1 MPEGKI
7 ITFGKKAVTIQ
18 NDKKEQFYAPIENI
32 EELIIPFLSESYIP
46 IYVSF
51 EINYN
56 NFEGQSNDKKRYYAY
71 NVKIS
76 DREEDTL

>member
-32 EELIIPFLSESYIP
+32 EELIIPFLCFPYIP
-46 IYVSF
+46 IYVNF
-51 EINYN
+51 EIN
-56 NFEGQSNDKKRYYAY
+56 
-71 NVKIS
+71 
-76 DREEDTL
+76 L

>member
-7 ITFGKKAVTIQ
+7 ITFGKKAVSIQ
-18 NDKKEQFYAPIENI
+18 NNNKEQFYAPIENL

-46 IYVSF
+46 ICVNF
-51 EINYN
+51 DINYN
-56 NFEGQSNDKKRYYAY
+56 KSEGKSNNKNRYYVY

-76 DREEDTL
+76 DNFN